1 MRAVS
6 IERSHERFTMNGFE
20 SLQLQINEALGQ
32 LIHFGS
38 STSSTLAYGLG
49 LF

>member
-1 MRAVS
+1 MNP
-6 IERSHERFTMNGFE
+6 IESM
-20 SLQLQINEALGQ
+20 QVAINTVLGQ

-38 STSSTLAYGLG
+38 STSSTIAYGMG

>member
-1 MRAVS
+1 MNP
-6 IERSHERFTMNGFE
+6 IESM
-20 SLQLQINEALGQ
+20 QVAINNVLGE

-38 STSSTLAYGLG
+38 STSSTIAYGMG